1 MEKLLEYLSI
11 AGSLLFV
18 FFAIGLCIFFHEL
31 GHFLAAKWRGLHIDA
46 FALGFKPFWRKKYN
60 GVEYRLGW
68 LPFGGYCEI
77 PQVDATG
84 DVPKAADGTELERA
98 KPLDRAITAVAGPLF
113 NVIFGLLLGCAVWFF
128 GMPQDSPKMREL
140 KVMSVDEKGPEYAAG
155 LRKNDVIVKLNGKR
169 FFDTWAHFVSKI
181 LFTIGE
187 VELEVLR
194 DGKPHT
200 VRYVPRPN
208 PKAPAK
214 MRAEGIAWPYF
225 KVLIPLELVPKKDS
239 IAEKAGICKGDIL
252 LAIDGKEIND
262 FGEYQSIVDLS
273 GGRELTLDILRKGE
287 KRQIKI
293 TPKPIGGL
301 SEEFTRYLIGVSIL
315 PVKDGRG
322 VRTGGITADYPA
334 EKAGLKVDVI
344 LLAVNGRSMDTP
356 VDFIKTLHE
365 IQNKSFTLTY
375 QRGEEKKTITLA
387 AKKVIPHT
395 IGVSILL
402 LDHPS
407 PWQLFMS
414 TIDMSWKSLRGIA
427 VGIANKLGLTE
438 KQSSIKPSHMSGPLG
453 IGMVLFNSVHKSSFI
468 SGVYF
473 TVVIS
478 FALAIFNLLPFP
490 VLDGGHIVFGLIEMA
505 LGKPLPR
512 GLIKILSHIFVVL
525 LIGLMIFVTLSDSR
539 RLYREFFPAS
549 ESGGENKNAVSPA
562 AKP

>member
-1 MEKLLEYLSI
+1 M
-11 AGSLLFV
+11 
-18 FFAIGLCIFFHEL
+18 
-31 GHFLAAKWRGLHIDA
+31 
-46 FALGFKPFWRKKYN
+46 
-60 GVEYRLGW
+60 
-68 LPFGGYCEI
+68 
-77 PQVDATG
+77 
-84 DVPKAADGTELERA
+84 
-98 KPLDRAITAVAGPLF
+98 
-113 NVIFGLLLGCAVWFF
+113 
-128 GMPQDSPKMREL
+128 
-140 KVMSVDEKGPEYAAG
+140 
-155 LRKNDVIVKLNGKR
+155 
-169 FFDTWAHFVSKI
+169 
-181 LFTIGE
+181 
-187 VELEVLR
+187 
-194 DGKPHT
+194 
-200 VRYVPRPN
+200 
-208 PKAPAK
+208 
-214 MRAEGIAWPYF
+214 
-225 KVLIPLELVPKKDS
+225 
-239 IAEKAGICKGDIL
+239 
-252 LAIDGKEIND
+252 
-262 FGEYQSIVDLS
+262 
-273 GGRELTLDILRKGE
+273 
-287 KRQIKI
+287 
-293 TPKPIGGL
+293 
-301 SEEFTRYLIGVSIL
+301 SIL

-334 EKAGLKVDVI
+334 EKAGLKVDDI